1 MPNMPTRDWVRLPNG
16 QYVPPEVA
24 RNMLNTGV
32 AGASPAPAGNPAQM
46 PPSFDQD
53 AYLAGIGERYAGNI
67 LPNLQTMSAGNQ
79 TPFPPNPAMMAREAE
94 ANQQSP
100 VYPTS
105 PAMMADDAPT
115 APAAA
120 PVKDEP
126 MGLLDRLKAGFSGID
141 QSDALMALGSGML
154 GLSNDPNLQ
163 KMGMAGFGQVAENKK
178 TRQAT
183 AKTNQ
188 TVEAL
193 RKMGRT
199 DLADAVESG
208 MMPAAEA
215 AKILFTE
222 GKPLSTIG
230 KLADDLKSGRITQA
244 QYDAETSRLAKSG
257 QTVINMPQEAGDKKY
272 WEEIRGGEAKYI
284 TELANSNPDF
294 RKAYSDIQIMRQL
307 GETMSENSVVPDFL
321 KQYTPQ
327 GIDSSIDAYR
337 SMLNGVALS
346 LRPAGS
352 GPMTDNDF
360 RVLQSVA
367 GSESLSVEQRRV
379 IQSGLEAAAKI
390 NLDLSRAAADFRANP
405 SEEALQEFRRK
416 AAEIKNRPLF
426 TDEQRTLLGGQAQQA
441 QQVYEYDADG
451 NPL

>member
-24 RNMLNTGV
+24 RNMLSTGV
-32 AGASPAPAGNPAQM
+32 SGASPAPAGTPAQM

-100 VYPTS
+100 S
-105 PAMMADDAPT
+105 PAMMAPT

-183 AKTNQ
+183 AQTNKT
-188 TVEAL
+188 VAEL
-193 RKMGRT
+193 RRMKRN

-208 MMPAAEA
+208 MMPASEA
-215 AKILFTE
+215 AKILF
-222 GKPLSTIG
+222 
-230 KLADDLKSGRITQA
+230 ADSRTALQKDFEFAQSQGYKGGFEQFMKDKKDGVSIYTGDNMGGMNEDYLKQGNA
-244 QYDAETSRLAKSG
+244 LLAKRHMLMVENGDNARRNNQALQQIEALNPETPDGFGAGVKAFAG
-257 QTVINMPQEAGDKKY
+257 QYGI
-272 WEEIRGGEAKYI
+272 
-284 TELANSNPDF
+284 
-294 RKAYSDIQIMRQL
+294 QL
-307 GETMSENSVVPDFL
+307 GENVDNVQAMQAVINRLVPS
-321 KQYTPQ
+321 Q
-327 GIDSSIDAYR
+327 
-337 SMLNGVALS
+337 
-346 LRPAGS
+346 RPAGS
-352 GPMTDNDF
+352 GPMSDAD
-360 RVLQSVA
+360 
-367 GSESLSVEQRRV
+367 
-379 IQSGLEAAAKI
+379 
-390 NLDLSRAAADFRANP
+390 LDLFKRSLPQLMQSTEGRQLVVDLIKDINAYDIQRADIAEQMLYGDIDQKTGRDLLKQLDERTTSLRERIKGNSTVVGDF
-405 SEEALQEFRRK
+405 
-416 AAEIKNRPLF
+416 
-426 TDEQRTLLGGQAQQA
+426 
-441 QQVYEYDADG
+441 
-451 NPL
+451 